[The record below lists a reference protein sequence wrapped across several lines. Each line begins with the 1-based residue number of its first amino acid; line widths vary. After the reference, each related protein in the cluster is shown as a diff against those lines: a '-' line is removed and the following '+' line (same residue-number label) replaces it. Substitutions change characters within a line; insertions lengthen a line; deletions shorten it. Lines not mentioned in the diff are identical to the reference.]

1 MQTSRV
7 AEKLRA
13 QIHQFLGIFSP
24 HFSRPKLKFLEQMLY
39 GVSASQD
46 CKLSQ
51 VARVLGESI
60 LLKKTEER
68 LSRHLGEPGLG
79 ERVQQQIVGHAARR
93 VRPDTLIVVDPT
105 DIRKPYAQAMPHL
118 GTVRDGSSG
127 QLVSGYWACVALACE
142 SERRRVLPLMQQLW
156 SAQAPDFESENV
168 QLLSIIDTVAAAT
181 ERRGVYVLDR
191 GGDRMKLYEPL
202 LARGLRFIIRLR
214 GDRHLVVR
222 GRCRRAEDLARGV
235 RMRYAETVVREQ
247 AGGEKRVH
255 LEYGFVRVRL
265 PGRRDVELSLVVVRG
280 FGQEPLLL
288 LTNVTVKPTRG
299 SLWWVVRGYL
309 TRWLVEE
316 TIRFIKQS
324 YGLED
329 LRVLDYER
337 LRNLAALVMAAAY
350 FAAVWLGESLK
361 LAVLASRVS
370 RLAKRFFGVPE
381 FHYYALADG
390 IGVLLSRLG
399 RWCPLCPP
407 VPART
412 VLNGQRLF
420 TFG

>member
-1 MQTSRV
+1 MQTKRV

-51 VARVLGESI
+51 VSRVLGESI

-68 LSRHLGEPGLG
+68 LSRHLASPGLG
-79 ERVQQQIVGHAARR
+79 DRVQRQIVVHAAKR
-93 VRPDTLIVVDPT
+93 VRSDTLIVVDPT

-127 QLVSGYWACVALACE
+127 ELVSGYGACVALACE

-156 SAQAPDFESENV
+156 SAQAPDFASENV
-168 QLLSIIDTVAAAT
+168 QLLSIIDRVAGAT

-202 LARGLRFIIRLR
+202 LERGLRFIIRLR
-214 GDRHLVVR
+214 GDRHLVRR

-288 LTNVTVKPTRG
+288 LTNVAVKPTRR

-324 YGLED
+324 YRLED
-329 LRVLDYER
+329 LRVLEYER

-370 RLAKRFFGVPE
+370 RVAKRFFGVPE

-399 RWCPLCPP
+399 RWCPLCPT
-407 VPART
+407 ART
-412 VLNGQRLF
+412 PLTLDRQRLF
-420 TFG
+420 AFG